1 MPSDHPRHYSAEEK
15 TSGVALAASIG
26 PKKAAEQLGFPVRT
40 VTYWMHQ
47 PQASPIIRAAETTIA
62 ERLAAA
68 HEKALAAVLEGLDD
82 PRARLSDRAAALRV
96 LGEQRLLAEGRATVR
111 SENLNLSANV
121 PLMTPE
127 DRDAAAEFVRA
138 LSAMSDDE
146 LRVWLASDGAQTL
159 RAGEAEAARQIEP
172 GNG

>member
-1 MPSDHPRHYSAEEK
+1 MPSDHPRHYSAEERA
-15 TSGVALAASIG
+15 SGVALAASVG

-47 PQASPIIRAAETTIA
+47 PHASPILRAVETTIA

-111 SENLNLSANV
+111 SENVNLNANV
-121 PLMTPE
+121 PAMTPE
-127 DRDAAAEFVRA
+127 EQDLAADFIRT
-138 LSAMSDDE
+138 LSAATDDE
-146 LRVWLASDGAQTL
+146 LREWMASGGLAAL
-159 RAGEAEAARQIEP
+159 RDAERDAKQIEA
-172 GNG
+172 GDG